1 METVR
6 GAVRRLQKSPTAPF
20 NAVVV
25 MVVVVM
31 VVVVIDVFV
40 MCCQTETKVADQILY
55 HVQSLHALRHIDM
68 LHVIRAGCVVCDL
81 NTIAPW
87 SFERTCWRQF
97 EAQ

>member
-1 METVR
+1 MLETVR
-6 GAVRRLQKSPTAPF
+6 GAVRRLQKSLTAPF

-25 MVVVVM
+25 VVV
-31 VVVVIDVFV
+31 VVVVIDVVFV

-55 HVQSLHALRHIDM
+55 QVQSLHALRHIDM
-68 LHVIRAGCVVCDL
+68 LHVIRARCVVCDL